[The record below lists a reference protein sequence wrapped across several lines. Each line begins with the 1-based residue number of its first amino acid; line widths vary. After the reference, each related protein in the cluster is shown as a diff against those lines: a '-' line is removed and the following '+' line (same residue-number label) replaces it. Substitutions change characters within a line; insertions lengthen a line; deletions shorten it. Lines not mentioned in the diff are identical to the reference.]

1 MNGLHGIGMTFRKPQ
16 IVLNSQIMDSNSPY
30 SPSVLDSTGRHP

>member
-1 MNGLHGIGMTFRKPQ
+1 MIGLHGIDMTFKKPQ
-16 IVLNSQIMDSNSPY
+16 LVSNSQIMDNSPY

>member
-1 MNGLHGIGMTFRKPQ
+1 MICLHGIGTTFRKPQ
-16 IVLNSQIMDSNSPY
+16 LVSKGQIMDNLPY